1 MDKPNHVPRI
11 VPSLSMSGDVLPLD
25 RDTIGALV
33 EGDDSMAKP
42 SDAERER
49 YLQLVEEVAHHG
61 RLYYVLD
68 SPEISDREYDHLYSE
83 LKDLEERFPE
93 IAVPHSPTQRVGGE
107 LREGF
112 VQVRHV
118 PKMLSLD
125 NTYDRQELSE
135 FDRRVREGLG
145 RGKTEPVM
153 YAVEPKIDGVSVEIV
168 YEKGLLIEAST
179 RGDGMVGEEVTANVK
194 TLHSLPLKLPEPLDI
209 KVRGEIY
216 IDGGDLLKINAERE
230 AIGEK
235 PFANPRNAAAGS
247 LRLLDPKITAT
258 RPLRLFAWQLVEG
271 EKMHETHSE
280 SYEWMTSVGIPTHKH
295 LLKCANI
302 DELMAAVAAIEEQ
315 RSSLSYEI
323 DGAVIKV
330 DPYSEHKKLGRTS
343 KFPRWAVA
351 FKFAAEQGRT
361 TLRDVELSVGR
372 TGAITPVALLEPV
385 HLAGTTVGRASM
397 HNFDQIA
404 RLDVR
409 IGDTLVVEKA
419 GEIIPQVV
427 EVIKDES
434 HAKRPAFEAP
444 STCPVCET
452 PLIRDEEEVVLKC
465 PNRTSCPAQLA
476 GAIRHFCSRPA
487 MDIDHIGPKL
497 IEQLLE
503 AGLVR
508 SAADLFELTVEKL
521 VPLERV
527 EKKSAENVVKAI
539 ESARNERTLTRL
551 INGLGIELVGSV
563 VAEPVAEYFGS
574 LKAMIFRSPETV
586 CEELEKIHGVGPKMA
601 KSVADF
607 LQFESNRALLQKL
620 EDQGLGKLP
629 VREAPVAG
637 AGGAAG
643 VLKGGEAFCVTGKL
657 SRGREEIHTDI
668 RAAGG
673 TVHTSVKKGTS
684 YLVAGDK
691 VGASK
696 LEKAKKLGVEVIDEA
711 ALTAMLGA
719 GAAAVEGGPSKTAE
733 TLPLFMFPEDE
744 KS

>member
-1 MDKPNHVPRI
+1 
-11 VPSLSMSGDVLPLD
+11 MSFSSNVLPSP
-25 RDTIGALV
+25 AFV
-33 EGDDSMAKP
+33 EGWDIMAKP
-42 SDAERER
+42 SDAERDR
-49 YLQLVEEVAHHG
+49 YLHLVDEVAHHG

-68 SPEISDREYDHLYSE
+68 SPQISDREYDRLYSE
-83 LKDLEERFPE
+83 LAELEERFPE
-93 IAVPHSPTQRVGGE
+93 MSLPHSPTQRVGGE

-145 RGKTEPVM
+145 RSKTEPVM
-153 YAVEPKIDGVSVEIV
+153 YAVEPKIDGVSIEIV
-168 YEKGLLIEAST
+168 YKKGLLVEAST
-179 RGDGMVGEEVTANVK
+179 RGDGQVGEEVTANVR
-194 TLHSLPLKLPEPLDI
+194 TLHSVPLKLPEPLDI

-230 AIGEK
+230 KNDEK

-258 RPLRLFAWQLVEG
+258 RPLRLFAWQLVDG

-280 SYEWMTSVGIPTHKH
+280 SYEWMSSVGIPIHNY
-295 LLKCANI
+295 LRKCANL
-302 DELMAAVAAIEEQ
+302 DELMVAVAEIEKQ
-315 RSSLSYEI
+315 RASLTYEI

-372 TGAITPVALLEPV
+372 TGAVTPVALLEPV

-409 IGDTLVVEKA
+409 VGDTVVVEKA

-434 HAKRPAFEAP
+434 HAKRPVFEAP
-444 STCPVCET
+444 SKCPVCET
-452 PLIRDEEEVVLKC
+452 PLMRDEEEVVLKC
-465 PNRTSCPAQLA
+465 PNSTSCPAQLA

-497 IEQLLE
+497 IEQLLT
-503 AGLVR
+503 AGLIR
-508 SAADLFELTVEKL
+508 SVADLFDLTVETL

-539 ESARNERTLTRL
+539 ESARKERTLTKL
-551 INGLGIELVGSV
+551 IHGLGIELVGSV
-563 VAEPVAEYFGS
+563 AAEPVAEYFGS
-574 LKAMIFRSPETV
+574 LKAMIFRSPDTV
-586 CEELEKIHGVGPKMA
+586 VEELEKIHGVGPKMA

-607 LQFESNRALLQKL
+607 LQLESNRDLLQKL
-620 EDQGLGKLP
+620 EDRGLGKLP
-629 VREAPVAG
+629 VRDAALAG
-637 AGGAAG
+637 AEGAEGGALAA
-643 VLKGGEAFCVTGKL
+643 KTFCVTGKL
-657 SRGREEIHTDI
+657 SRGREDIHTDI

-673 TVHTSVKKGTS
+673 AVHTSVKKGTN
-684 YLVAGDK
+684 YLVTGEK

-696 LEKAKKLGVEVIDEA
+696 IEKAKKLGVEVIDEA
-711 ALTAMLGA
+711 ALAVMLESGATAD
-719 GAAAVEGGPSKTAE
+719 EGGPSKTAQ
-733 TLPLFMFPEDE
+733 TLPLFMFPED
-744 KS
+744 KKD